1 MKRLQDKISII
12 TGGARGIG
20 FSIARKFAE
29 EGSTVIIID
38 ISKENIEKA
47 VNKIKQDG
55 LKASGYV
62 TDVTDLKAVGALFKK
77 IYKEFGSI
85 DILIN
90 NAGITKD
97 GLLLRMKE
105 KDWDAVMTVN
115 LKGTFVCTQKA
126 CRYMMKNK
134 KSAIINISSV
144 IGLMGNSGQA
154 NYAASKGGIN
164 ALTKSTAK
172 EFASRNIR
180 VNAVAPGFI
189 KTEMTEKLPE
199 KVVEEYSKAIPLN
212 RMGLPEDIANTCLFL
227 ASDEANYITGQVVQI
242 DGGLLM

>member
-12 TGGARGIG
+12 TGGARGID
-20 FSIARKFAE
+20 FSIDRKFAE
-29 EGSTVIIID
+29 KGSTVIIID